1 MRLSPAVL
9 ELDSMI
15 VNIELTL
22 TSIVQGVALT
32 FLIENTRSVLSIHD
46 ATSWLYALTGLCII
60 FIFWSRSILHTLT
73 LIRWPLEFGHNFL
86 YIACTLAECLLFTC
100 LRNPKA
106 WFELSVVY
114 GFGVWVLFAYDL
126 RMTNVREGD
135 PAGETSSRLCQLIRR
150 DSWLNI
156 RVLMPVLI
164 VSNGLCAACLSAW
177 PAFFIGQHGHV
188 LANHGPVCR
197 ARSVSVVRSAVCF
210 PSGADCG
217 NPAGRAAE
225 VGGGRPNTRL
235 TPWALTAATARE
247 RAPQR
252 KRGDRVALVEA

>member
-1 MRLSPAVL
+1 MRLPPALL
-9 ELDSMI
+9 ELDSMV

-32 FLIENTRSVLSIHD
+32 FLIENTRSDLSIHN
-46 ATSWLYALTGLCII
+46 AISWLYALAGLCII

-100 LRNPKA
+100 LTNPKA
-106 WFELSVVY
+106 WFELSMVY

-135 PAGETSSRLCQLIRR
+135 PATETSSRLCQLIKR

-156 RVLMPVLI
+156 RVLMPMLI
-164 VSNGLCAACLSAW
+164 VFNGLCAACLRAW

-188 LANHGPVCR
+188 WLIVTQFLGLAIYLR
-197 ARSVSVVRSAVCF
+197 YVVRFASRLAPIV
-210 PSGADCG
+210 AIRQEER
-217 NPAGRAAE
+217 RA
-225 VGGGRPNTRL
+225 L
-235 TPWALTAATARE
+235 
-247 RAPQR
+247 
-252 KRGDRVALVEA
+252 RVAGQTRD

>member
-1 MRLSPAVL
+1 LAKPNLGGKPLGLVERASARLRPIAAAGSHEQDWTRIGFFDALIAMRLSPAVL

-100 LRNPKA
+100 LTNPKPG
-106 WFELSVVY
+106 LS
-114 GFGVWVLFAYDL
+114 
-126 RMTNVREGD
+126 
-135 PAGETSSRLCQLIRR
+135 
-150 DSWLNI
+150 
-156 RVLMPVLI
+156 
-164 VSNGLCAACLSAW
+164 
-177 PAFFIGQHGHV
+177 
-188 LANHGPVCR
+188 
-197 ARSVSVVRSAVCF
+197 
-210 PSGADCG
+210 
-217 NPAGRAAE
+217 
-225 VGGGRPNTRL
+225 
-235 TPWALTAATARE
+235 
-247 RAPQR
+247 
-252 KRGDRVALVEA
+252 

>member
-9 ELDSMI
+9 ELDSMV

-46 ATSWLYALTGLCII
+46 AISWLYALAGLCII

-100 LRNPKA
+100 LTNPKA
-106 WFELSVVY
+106 WFELSMVY
-114 GFGVWVLFAYDL
+114 GIGVWVLFAYDL

-135 PAGETSSRLCQLIRR
+135 PATETSSRLCQLIKR

-164 VSNGLCAACLSAW
+164 VFNGLCAACLRAW
-177 PAFFIGQHGHV
+177 PAFFIGQHGHFWLIV
-188 LANHGPVCR
+188 AQFLGLAIYLR
-197 ARSVSVVRSAVCF
+197 YVVRFASRLAAIVAIRQEERRAL
-210 PSGADCG
+210 GA
-217 NPAGRAAE
+217 ASQ
-225 VGGGRPNTRL
+225 TR
-235 TPWALTAATARE
+235 
-247 RAPQR
+247 
-252 KRGDRVALVEA
+252 D